1 MRFDLW
7 DQYTL
12 IKLDIVGTRELKK
25 AYLLIFHAI
34 DLVSILAEYAK
45 ASSDQALCCR
55 CLRVQV
61 RYCMHQ
67 ADTDTHHVQL

>member
-1 MRFDLW
+1 MRFDLR

-12 IKLDIVGTRELKK
+12 IKSDIVDTRELTN

-45 ASSDQALCCR
+45 ASSYQALCSGR
-55 CLRVQV
+55 LHVKV

-67 ADTDTHHVQL
+67 ADTDAHHVQL